1 MKKISKIDES
11 KLFKQ
16 LKQAQTDNL
25 TARDQLAGNV
35 RWIVENAQI
44 ISDQIVRHLPQYT
57 LHNGTHLGS

>member
-16 LKQAQTDNL
+16 LKQVQTDNL

-35 RWIVENAQI
+35 RWVVENAQI
-44 ISDQIVRHLPQYT
+44 ISDQIE
-57 LHNGTHLGS
+57 